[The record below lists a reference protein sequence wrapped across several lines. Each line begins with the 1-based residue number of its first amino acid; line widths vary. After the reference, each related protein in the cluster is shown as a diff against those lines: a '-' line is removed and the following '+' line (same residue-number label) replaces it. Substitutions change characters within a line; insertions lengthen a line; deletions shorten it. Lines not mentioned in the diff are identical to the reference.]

1 MKTQHRIIF
10 ALCVTALLT
19 AGAGVAMPNPASKY
33 CVDQGFN
40 NTIRTNPDGSQT
52 GYCIFPGG
60 RECEEWA
67 YFRGECKLGT
77 ANLTKN
83 LPDVNESNENE
94 TNATEIA
101 LEAGN
106 ASVMPVNT
114 TVEPA
119 TVLGTT
125 IKPAASNPKPSPGFG
140 ILVSIAVVL
149 SVMYIRGKR
158 K

>member
-1 MKTQHRIIF
+1 MKIQYRIIF
-10 ALCVTALLT
+10 ALFVTLFSVG
-19 AGAGVAMPNPASKY
+19 AGAAMPNPASKF
-33 CVDQGFN
+33 CVDQGYN

-67 YFRGECKLGT
+67 YFRGECKFGT

-83 LPDVNESNENE
+83 FTDVNESNENE

-114 TVEPA
+114 TVVSA
-119 TVLGTT
+119 TPLGTA
-125 IKPAASNPKPSPGFG
+125 IEPKASTPRPSPGFG
-140 ILVSIAVVL
+140 IIVAIAVVL
-149 SVMYIRGKR
+149 SAIYIIGKKR
-158 K
+158 

>member
-1 MKTQHRIIF
+1 MKTQYRIIF

-33 CVDQGFN
+33 CVDQGYN

-52 GYCIFPGG
+52 GYCIFPNG

-83 LPDVNESNENE
+83 ITDVNESTENE

-114 TVEPA
+114 TVEPS
-119 TVLGTT
+119 
-125 IKPAASNPKPSPGFG
+125 IPASTPRPSPGFG

-149 SVMYIRGKR
+149 SAIYIRGKR